1 MSESNDRKD
10 DFKLRS
16 QDVKILNSV
25 PGITDMLRFE
35 KINHQHTLRY
45 VKARRDLKKL
55 QIDLLKMQR
64 WIGEKGYR
72 LAVIFEG
79 RDLAG
84 KGGCIRWFIEHL
96 NPRSYRSVA
105 LPKPSD
111 VELGQWYFQ
120 RYIKQLPNPGEI
132 VFFDR
137 SWYNRAVVEPV
148 NDLCTKAQYKLF
160 MHQVPEFELMLN
172 QDGIHVIKIWVS
184 IDKKEQT
191 KRLDAIRNNPLDSW
205 KLSGLDKKAL
215 SLWKDYTRYKNK
227 MLKTTNLPF
236 SPWLILNANYAPEA
250 RVEAIK
256 HVLSQVPYPKDKR
269 ADSLLKPKK
278 GLIYPFKS

>member
-1 MSESNDRKD
+1 MSSSTNQKD
-10 DFKLRS
+10 NYKILARDA
-16 QDVKILNSV
+16 KILNSV
-25 PGITDMLRFE
+25 AGITDMLRFE
-35 KINHQHTLRY
+35 NINYPRTLRY

-64 WIGEKGYR
+64 WVGEKGYR
-72 LAVIFEG
+72 LAIVFEG

-111 VELGQWYFQ
+111 VERGQWYFQ

-148 NDLCTKAQYKLF
+148 NGFCTKDQYKLF
-160 MHQVPEFELMLN
+160 MNQVPEFELMLN

-184 IDKKEQT
+184 IDKKEQA
-191 KRLDAIRNNPLDSW
+191 KRLDAIKDNPLDSW

-215 SLWKDYTRYKNK
+215 SLWKDYSRYKKK
-227 MLKTTNLPF
+227 MMETTNLPF
-236 SPWLILNANYAPEA
+236 SPWIILNANYAPEA

-256 HVLSQVPYPKDKR
+256 HVLSKVPYPKDK
-269 ADSLLKPKK
+269 AAGNLLKPKK
-278 GLIYPFKS
+278 NLISPFMD